1 MKNTSTRGM
10 ASSVMTRA
18 VSQEQDPP
26 HALRL
31 LRVRREQPARRS
43 AAEKRDELAALHSI
57 TSSTSC

>member
-1 MKNTSTRGM
+1 M

-57 TSSTSC
+57 TSSASC

>member
-1 MKNTSTRGM
+1 
-10 ASSVMTRA
+10 MTRA

-43 AAEKRDELAALHSI
+43 AAKQPDERAA
-57 TSSTSC
+57 